1 MKVNIE
7 GKDYEIDETNKEL
20 MGIVNTLKLGGTILH
35 KDQGQNFALLNHIIL
50 CVQAVKEGKVK
61 ELKEKLKSK
70 KKKK

>member
-35 KDQGQNFALLNHIIL
+35 KDQGQNLSLIHI
-50 CVQAVKEGKVK
+50 
-61 ELKEKLKSK
+61 
-70 KKKK
+70 